1 MNIKYHLLICGIKF
15 KEYNNFDFFLYYINL
30 LNLLFVY
37 GMTLYNLVTIDKK
50 EKIFCFTQI
59 ILIFSDLVIL
69 YYANNMS
76 FKKNISRHYDL
87 IFKNNIKY
95 KIDKLLTLNNILCF
109 IISSI
114 SFSNVFKINI
124 INNCN
129 FCKYIQFFIFLY
141 FFNIKNILLILFLSM
156 VYNIY
161 TIFNDFINLL
171 KSNIE
176 NLNNITIHYIEVR
189 HIYNKIINVNN
200 KIISN
205 ILFLYYIP
213 SIYFI
218 KYITSY
224 YNDLFLFCN
233 FVFYVILIFT
243 FQYFIEKIDDLI
255 IYLKSNNNKLIVLK
269 NFLIRNTN
277 NYTFNKINDISEI
290 NTKEVLYKNFVLNLE
305 NGNSNDWLIFSTILN
320 QELKTFDLFGI
331 EINNGNLIY
340 KLILLTFVIL
350 FGNYIVTF

>member
-1 MNIKYHLLICGIKF
+1 MDVKYHLLTCGIKF

-30 LNLLFVY
+30 ANILFVY
-37 GMTLYNLVTIDKK
+37 GMTLYNLITLDKK
-50 EKIFCFTQI
+50 KIFCFIQV
-59 ILIFSDLVIL
+59 ILILSDLLIL
-69 YYANNMS
+69 YYANNIS

-87 IFKNNIKY
+87 IFKTNIKY
-95 KIDKLLTLNNILCF
+95 TLNKLLTFNNILCI
-109 IISSI
+109 IISAI
-114 SFSNVFKINI
+114 SFSKMFKINI
-124 INNCN
+124 VNNCL
-129 FCKYIQFFIFLY
+129 FFRYIQFFIFLY
-141 FFNIKNILLILFLSM
+141 SFNIKNTLLILFLSM

-218 KYITSY
+218 KYIKSY
-224 YNDLFLFCN
+224 NNDLFLFCN
-233 FVFYVILIFT
+233 FIFYIVLIFT

-255 IYLKSNNNKLIVLK
+255 IYLKSMNDKSIVLK
-269 NFLIRNTN
+269 NFLIRNAN
-277 NYTFNKINDISEI
+277 NYTFNKINDINEI
-290 NTKEVLYKNFVLNLE
+290 NTKELLYKNFVLNLE

-340 KLILLTFVIL
+340 KLTLLTFVIL
-350 FGNYIVTF
+350 FGSYIVTI